1 MDKKEKRICKGC
13 NKALRAIGDR
23 RKNGTYRHNDWDTR
37 AWHKI
42 CWRDL
47 KIHNEVCDII
57 KNFNYGFFN
66 I

>member
-37 AWHKI
+37 AWHKNVGEI
-42 CWRDL
+42 
-47 KIHNEVCDII
+47 
-57 KNFNYGFFN
+57 
-66 I
+66 